1 MDEAL
6 EQYRIAL
13 SLDPLS
19 SIIGANYALLLMEAA
34 VIPSPRQFQKFSRA
48 IRIFHR
54 PLQLS
59 QLYAPRRFL
68 SRERMRKAFRISLP

>member
-34 VIPSPRQFQKFSRA
+34 VIPSPSPNFRKFSRA

-54 PLQLS
+54 PLQVIAALRRHRPLS
-59 QLYAPRRFL
+59 
-68 SRERMRKAFRISLP
+68 